1 MNPIVEHR
9 YFLVRYIA
17 LYTLFAVGYAAVFAV
32 MAGLPAGE
40 WEEWWMAALDGAVF
54 GIVSGFEGLILWNVL
69 RYGTEGIRVPLLRV
83 IFHLMVGILFTAV
96 AVGAE
101 CLAMWAAM
109 ETLPEDFVK
118 TIPARSLLVAAAYVC
133 FVLWY
138 SSAARSERERSQQD
152 AWNRQSRPLD
162 DTTAVAPAYVE
173 PLERITVKGAGG
185 KIEVIDI
192 REITCLQA
200 EGDYVAIVTASGR
213 WLKEQTMKYFE
224 ETLPRGKFVRVH
236 RSCIVSVDHIS
247 RIESSGRERAV
258 VLRGGNGKS
267 GGDHNSVI
275 RISDAGYKLL
285 RAALRL

>member
-17 LYTLFAVGYAAVFAV
+17 LYAIFAVGYAVVFAV
-32 MAGLPAGE
+32 MADLPI
-40 WEEWWMAALDGAVF
+40 EEWWMAVLDGTVF

-69 RYGTEGIRVPLLRV
+69 RYGTEGIRVPLLSV
-83 IFHLMVGILFTAV
+83 IFHLMIGILFIAV

-101 CLAMWAAM
+101 CLVMWGAL
-109 ETLPEDFVK
+109 ETLPANFVK
-118 TIPARSLLVAAAYVC
+118 TIPARSLLVAAVYVC

-138 SSAARSERERSQQD
+138 SSAARSEREQSQQD
-152 AWNRQSRPLD
+152 VWEKQPRPLD
-162 DTTAVAPAYVE
+162 DNSAVAAPVE
-173 PLERITVKGAGG
+173 VLERITVKGAGG

-192 REITCLQA
+192 REIICLQA

-213 WLKEQTMKYFE
+213 RLKEQTMKYFE
-224 ETLPRGKFVRVH
+224 EALPRGKFVRVH

-258 VLRGGNGKS
+258 VLRGGS
-267 GGDHNSVI
+267 GGSHNSVI

-285 RAALRL
+285 RATLRL